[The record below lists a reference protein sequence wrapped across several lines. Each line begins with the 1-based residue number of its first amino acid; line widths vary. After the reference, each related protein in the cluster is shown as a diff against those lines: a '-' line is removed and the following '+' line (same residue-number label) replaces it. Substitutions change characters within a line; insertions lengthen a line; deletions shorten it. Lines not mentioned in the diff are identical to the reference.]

1 MITGHHIFMMNLAK
15 KMRRELFSRPPEAA
29 AGGPEAGASHP
40 DPHSSSKLSQ
50 ASLIS
55 EGIVVTGDLVI
66 SGRLHVDGTIHG
78 TLRGLDGHL
87 AVLVIGES
95 GCVEGDITVPELVIY
110 GTTTGDILAIE
121 SIEIASTA
129 HVLGDISYHAAR
141 IHAGAVIDG
150 QLIYIE
156 KPESG

>member
-1 MITGHHIFMMNLAK
+1 MITDHHIFMMNLAK
-15 KMRRELFSRPPEAA
+15 KMGRDLFQRPPEAA
-29 AGGPEAGASHP
+29 AGGPEIGATHP
-40 DPHSSSKLSQ
+40 DPQSSTVSQ

-55 EGIVVTGDLVI
+55 AGIVVTGDLVI

-110 GTTTGDILAIE
+110 GTTTGDIIAIE